1 MPSCGAGR
9 PAEVHPA
16 RVIRFRRRR
25 LARQRSAFSMQLRPL
40 GTGLLLA
47 VCLLLAAGWAALGIA
62 YADVTRDLPSL
73 AALPALFA
81 PGSGPRLQPTRLY
94 DRTGQHLILALENPG
109 APRRYLPLDDTSP
122 DALPASL
129 VRMTLAAKD
138 PSFWTNP
145 GYSLSGLLNGSHPT
159 LAQALVADTLLAEEP
174 ASLRKNLRE
183 RLLAAQITAR
193 YGRRQILEW
202 YLNSVDYGHYA
213 VGAGAAAQAFF
224 GKPAHDLNLGEAAVL
239 VAVSNAPALNPI
251 DAPGAGVQLREQL
264 LELLLANR
272 LISNVDL
279 NEALSAPL
287 TFRSSPAGDGSLAP
301 AFTRLAVSQLQDALG
316 AVRVIHG
323 GLTVITTLD
332 LDLQRQTLCSVQ
344 THLLRLQGN
353 PKDLPAAD
361 GAACQAA
368 RLLPTLAPEARD
380 LPQGIS
386 AAAAVLDPQTGEL
399 LALTG
404 AATPQRETD
413 TPGEHTPGTLL
424 SPFIYLAGFARGN
437 SPASLVWDLP
447 GAPVDLPNP
456 GGKALGPL
464 RMRSALV
471 SDAWAPAAQLLSDLG
486 AQGVWRQTGLLG
498 LSEAVSGAGE
508 KGFPLS
514 SGKAGLVE
522 VGQAY
527 GVIANQGVLAGYSGA
542 AGGLRSNTIL
552 SIDSA
557 GEGRLMDRTAPATQ
571 SVVSAS
577 LAYLLNSVLSD
588 EPARWPTLGFPND
601 LEIGRP
607 AGARLGRT
615 LTGDAWAVG
624 YTPQRVV
631 TVWLGPPP
639 DSTWKGSLDPQL
651 AAGLWHA
658 LIQWASRDQPARGW
672 NVPAGVSSVR
682 VCDPSGML
690 PTADCPSVVDEVFL
704 SGNEPTQADTF
715 YQSFQVNRET
725 GRLATVFTPP
735 QSVEQRVFPVLPAA
749 ALIWAKQAGL
759 ALAPDIYDDIP
770 PQPALADAAINTP
783 AMFGVVRGK
792 VAIRGT
798 ASAADFASY
807 RVQVGAGLNPTEW
820 VQVGA
825 EGTSVVTGG
834 TLAEWDTQGLDGL
847 YAVRLL
853 VVHRDQRV
861 ETATLQVTVDNT
873 PPKVALVYPGAGETF
888 PFSQVKVI
896 SLQAQVED
904 AVGVARVEWWVDGR
918 LVKSVSHTPF
928 SLPFVASAP
937 GAHSV
942 MAKAYDQA
950 GNEADSGTVNFSF
963 GK

>member
-1 MPSCGAGR
+1 M
-9 PAEVHPA
+9 HPA

-25 LARQRSAFSMQLRPL
+25 LARTRGRFSMRLRPL

-47 VCLLLAAGWAALGIA
+47 ICLALAGALAGLGIA
-62 YADVTRDLPSL
+62 YAEVTRDLPSL
-73 AALPALFA
+73 AALPALFT
-81 PGSGPRLQPTRLY
+81 PGSGPWLQPTRLY
-94 DRTGQHLILALENPG
+94 DRSGQHLILALDNPG
-109 APRRYLPLDDTSP
+109 APRRYLPLDETQSDG
-122 DALPASL
+122 LPASL

-138 PSFWTNP
+138 PNFWTHS
-145 GYSLSGLLNGSHPT
+145 GYSLYGILEGAHPT
-159 LAQALVADTLLAEEP
+159 LAQELVSETLLADEP
-174 ASLRKNLRE
+174 VSLRRSLRE

-213 VGAGAAAQAFF
+213 VGAEAAAQAFF

-251 DAPGAGVQLREQL
+251 DAPGAGLQLREQM
-264 LELLLANR
+264 LEWLLANR
-272 LISNVDL
+272 LISGAEL
-279 NEALSAPL
+279 HQALSDPV
-287 TFRSSPAGDGSLAP
+287 TFRSPPAADASLAP
-301 AFTRLAVSQLQDALG
+301 AFTRLVLSQLGDVVGEA
-316 AVRVIHG
+316 RITHG
-323 GLTVITTLD
+323 GLMVITTLD
-332 LDLQRQTLCSVQ
+332 LDLQRQALCTVQ

-353 PKDLPAAD
+353 PKDVSAAD

-380 LPQGIS
+380 LPQGVS

-404 AATPQRETD
+404 AATPQRETGS
-413 TPGEHTPGTLL
+413 PGEHTPGTLL

-447 GAPVDLPNP
+447 GGQADLPNP
-456 GGKALGPL
+456 GGKTWGPL

-471 SDAWAPAAQLLSDLG
+471 SDAWGPAAQLLTELG
-486 AQGVWRQTGLLG
+486 AQGVWRQAELLG
-498 LSEAVSGAGE
+498 LSAAVSGAGLP
-508 KGFPLS
+508 GFPLAG
-514 SGKAGLVE
+514 GKAGLIE
-522 VGQAY
+522 MGQAY
-527 GVIANQGVLAGYSGA
+527 GVIANQGVLAGVSGA
-542 AGGLRSNTIL
+542 AGSLHSNTIL
-552 SIDSA
+552 RVESA
-557 GEGRLMDRTAPATQ
+557 GVGRLVDRSAPTTQ
-571 SVVSAS
+571 AVVSAP
-577 LAYLLNSVLSD
+577 LAYLLNSVLTD

-639 DSTWKGSLDPQL
+639 GSTWKGALDPRL
-651 AAGLWHA
+651 AASLWHA
-658 LIQWASRDQPARGW
+658 LIQWTSRDQPARGW
-672 NVPAGVSSVR
+672 NVPAGVSSER

-690 PTADCPSVVDEVFL
+690 PTASCPSVVDEVFL

-715 YQSFQVNRET
+715 YQPFQVNRET

-735 QSVEQRVFPVLPAA
+735 QLVEQRVYPVLPSA
-749 ALIWAKQAGL
+749 ALAWAKRSGL
-759 ALAPDIYDDIP
+759 ALAPDTYDDIP
-770 PQPALADAAINTP
+770 QQPALADAAISAP
-783 AMFGVVRGK
+783 AMFGVVHGK
-792 VAIRGT
+792 LAIRGT
-798 ASAADFASY
+798 ASAADLASY

-825 EGTSVVTGG
+825 EGTSAVSGG
-834 TLAEWDTQGLDGL
+834 TLAQWDTAGLTGL

-853 VVHRDQRV
+853 VIHRDQRV

-873 PPKVALVYPGAGETF
+873 PPKVAVVYPSAGEAF
-888 PFSQVKVI
+888 PFPQVKMI

-904 AVGVARVEWWVDGR
+904 GAGVGRVEWWIDGR
-918 LVKSVSHTPF
+918 LEKTISQAPF
-928 SLPFVASAP
+928 SLPYETSAP
-937 GAHSV
+937 GKHSV
-942 MAKAYDQA
+942 VAKAYDRA
-950 GNEADSGTVNFSF
+950 GNGTSSEPVTFSF
-963 GK
+963 GP